1 MKPAMSILL
10 MLLLIGGHNLCRADT
25 SDSITEIKETE
36 NWTMAYLMKHPEE
49 KKKTAELT
57 EAIEQGAIK
66 TEDVE
71 YYKNKPAGLRSFIA
85 TVILR
90 LNAKLFLPLVT
101 HEKQEWL
108 CDSLIENS
116 QTDGWYYPVLTFSP
130 KYQNMDA
137 ILDYCITKN
146 KVGKWNAFVSYVEP
160 NVNDSVKPVFDKI
173 RSVIAA
179 LKAGNKL
186 EQ

>member
-10 MLLLIGGHNLCRADT
+10 MLLLISGHNVCRADT

-36 NWTMAYLMKHPEE
+36 NWTMAYLMEHPEE
-49 KKKTAELT
+49 KKKTAEFT

-85 TVILR
+85 SAILR
-90 LNAKLFLPLVT
+90 LNAKIFLPLVT

-137 ILDYCITKN
+137 ILDYCIMKN
-146 KVGKWNAFVSYVEP
+146 KVGKWSAFVSSVEP
-160 NVNDSVKPVFDKI
+160 NINDSGKPVFDKI
-173 RSVIAA
+173 RWFIAA